1 MGITMSLKID
11 IKKLNEGNRYIRP
24 LFDAFSSIIEAN
36 IFVQTGKLALA
47 NNRLETAE
55 NHLLLAKYHGKI
67 QEPIIN
73 RFKEILEELRKAI
86 GQPDIWYYQFII
98 NYYKLEEIILIAY
111 IELIK
116 EEEKK

>member
-1 MGITMSLKID
+1 MSLKID
-11 IKKLNEGNRYIRP
+11 TKKLNEGNRYIRP

-67 QEPIIN
+67 PGVILN
-73 RFKEILEELRKAI
+73 KFKEILEDLEKAI
-86 GQPDIWYYQFII
+86 HQTDTWYYQFII
-98 NYYKLEEIILIAY
+98 NYYKLTEVILLAY
-111 IELIK
+111 LELIK